1 MKGAAAHTGSWVRRW
16 SGINEARTRFLA
28 ESLEVVW
35 ERDSLVNRRSDSR
48 KIEEAWRKAKM
59 VERRQE
65 GLTRRS
71 GR

>member
-1 MKGAAAHTGSWVRRW
+1 MKGAAAHSGSLVRRRF
-16 SGINEARTRFLA
+16 GTIEAQTRFLG
-28 ESLEVVW
+28 ESLGVVW
-35 ERDSLVNRRSDSR
+35 ERDWLVNRRSDSR
-48 KIEEAWRKAKM
+48 KKEEVWRKAKM

>member
-1 MKGAAAHTGSWVRRW
+1 MKGAAAHSGSLARRRF
-16 SGINEARTRFLA
+16 GTIEAQTRFLA
-28 ESLEVVW
+28 ESLGVVW
-35 ERDSLVNRRSDSR
+35 ERDWLVNRRSDSR
-48 KIEEAWRKAKM
+48 KKEEVWRKAKM